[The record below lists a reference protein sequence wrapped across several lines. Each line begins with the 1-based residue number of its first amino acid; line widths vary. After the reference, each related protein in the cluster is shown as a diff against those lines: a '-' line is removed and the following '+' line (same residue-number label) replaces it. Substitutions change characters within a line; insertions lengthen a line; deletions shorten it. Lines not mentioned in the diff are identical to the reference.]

1 MSDDPDSTVSPD
13 IKNRRKSATNM
24 FNQLMLQNIKKKVV
38 QIAESDSESSNSE
51 EGKNDS

>member
-1 MSDDPDSTVSPD
+1 
-13 IKNRRKSATNM
+13 M

-51 EGKNDS
+51 EGKNDSKLQLKIIHLQD